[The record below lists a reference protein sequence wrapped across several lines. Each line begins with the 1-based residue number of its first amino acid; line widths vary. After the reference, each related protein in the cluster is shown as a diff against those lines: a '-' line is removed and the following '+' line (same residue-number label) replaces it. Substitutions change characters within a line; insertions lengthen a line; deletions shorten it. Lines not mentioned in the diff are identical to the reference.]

1 MNIAM
6 HLNLGSRT
14 LDLGSPQVMG
24 VLNITPDSFSDGG
37 HLATVDDAVLAARSM
52 VEAGASI
59 IDIGGESTRP
69 GASGVPEQEQLD
81 RVMPVIEA
89 VRRECEVIVS
99 IDTGNP
105 AVILAATTA
114 GADIVNDIFALT
126 QPGALAAVAATD
138 VAVCIM
144 HMQGVPATMQDNPV
158 YAALPGDVI
167 EFLRQRIAACQ
178 DAGIGAE
185 RLIIDPGFGFGKTHE
200 QNLVLL
206 ATLGQFGALGRPILV
221 GLSRKGMLG
230 HLTGRALNERL
241 AAGLAAAVLAV
252 ERGANIVRTHDVPAT
267 VDALKIAWA
276 VMCKSSR
283 DRIDL

>member
-37 HLATVDDAVLAARSM
+37 HLSTVDDAVEAARSM

-167 EFLRQRIAACQ
+167 EFLRRRIAACQ

-221 GLSRKGMLG
+221 GLSRKGTLG
-230 HLTGRALNERL
+230 HLTGRAVDERL

-276 VMCKSSR
+276 VMQQEQS
-283 DRIDL
+283 